1 MNKLKMLP
9 ASYYKA
15 IWNNN
20 LTICGVENERPQLLG
35 NSVDLMNFFE
45 DINND

>member
-1 MNKLKMLP
+1 MNKLQSLP

-20 LTICGVENERPQLLG
+20 LSICGVENGMPQLIG
-35 NSVDLMNFFE
+35 TSVDLMNFFE
-45 DINND
+45 EVNND